1 MFYQDDTLPNI
12 GGRGGETPVIKATYV
27 LITAALSDG
36 HAAGENSG
44 PCDHKGQ
51 WAAYLIKRWLK

>member
-1 MFYQDDTLPNI
+1 MFYQDDTLPNTE
-12 GGRGGETPVIKATYV
+12 GKKLVIKAIYV
-27 LITAALSDG
+27 LVTAALSDG
-36 HAAGENSG
+36 HAAGENTG